1 MSRIRELLID
11 PKSVLVFD
19 VDGVLA
25 AYEYGAHNHNACTDE
40 EWMKYMCSHKPY
52 RHARPL
58 KTIQNFLKYLKNNGH
73 DMNRIFVC
81 TQCFGEEEL
90 NEKKYFVVNNY
101 PIHIANIYKVESEEE
116 KLTALNF
123 IHDSIFPD
131 VPDENIIMIDDTAAV
146 LTHIQNNSGYST
158 VHISTF
164 ME

>member
-1 MSRIRELLID
+1 MSRVRELLIN
-11 PKSVLVFD
+11 PISVLVFD

-25 AYEYGAHNHNACTDE
+25 SYEYGDHNHNACRDD
-40 EWMKYMCSHKPY
+40 EWMKYVCSHKPY
-52 RHARPL
+52 RKARPL
-58 KTIQNFLKYLKNNGH
+58 KTIQNFLKYLQTSGF
-73 DMNRIFVC
+73 DLNRVFVC

-90 NEKKYFVVNNY
+90 TEKKYFVVNNY
-101 PIHIANIYKVESEEE
+101 PISIANIYKVGSEEE
-116 KLTALNF
+116 KLTVLNF
-123 IHDSIFPD
+123 IHDSFFPD